1 MEATSRGKWESVV
14 EVGKSKKTI
23 RITVCPVCGSTN
35 IRKVSPFSGWLLPE
49 EYVCLDCGYRG
60 PIVAEIEVDE
70 DEIEGDRGP
79 DRDDI

>member
-1 MEATSRGKWESVV
+1 MEPTLRVKWESVM
-14 EVGKSKKTI
+14 EVGRSKKTI
-23 RITVCPVCGSTN
+23 KITVCPVCGSTN

-70 DEIEGDRGP
+70 DEAKGDRGSSGNH
-79 DRDDI
+79 I